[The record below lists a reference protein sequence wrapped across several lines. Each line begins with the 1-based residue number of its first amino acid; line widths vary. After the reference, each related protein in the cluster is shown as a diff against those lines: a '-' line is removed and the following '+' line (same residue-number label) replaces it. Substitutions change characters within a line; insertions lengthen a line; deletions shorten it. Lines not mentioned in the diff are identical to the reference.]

1 MGIICLIYCLCIL
14 GVMGNLNDVALD
26 FFNVSLHLLMQMT
39 SSLTSET
46 SSFIFFFLIVF
57 FSFSLIK

>member
-46 SSFIFFFLIVF
+46 SSFIFF
-57 FSFSLIK
+57 S